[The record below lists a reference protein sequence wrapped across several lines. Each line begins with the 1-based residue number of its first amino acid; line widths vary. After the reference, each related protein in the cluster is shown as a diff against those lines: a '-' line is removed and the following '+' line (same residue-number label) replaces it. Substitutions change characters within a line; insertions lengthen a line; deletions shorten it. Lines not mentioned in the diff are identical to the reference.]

1 MTMPEA
7 KSIEEQLIKISLRT
21 LAAILIGVVVGVGT
35 AVSMYSN
42 IILTQ
47 ERILNEVTKTRKD
60 FEIQIM
66 DIRNDVKDIQLE
78 VNQMTGSHD

>member
-21 LAAILIGVVVGVGT
+21 LFAIMFGVIVGVGT

-42 IILTQ
+42 LVLTQ
-47 ERILNEVTKTRKD
+47 ERILNEITKTRSD
-60 FEIQIM
+60 FEYQIQV
-66 DIRNDVKDIQLE
+66 IRNDVKNIQG
-78 VNQMTGSHD
+78 QMKGGSQ

>member
-21 LAAILIGVVVGVGT
+21 LFAIMLGVIVGVGT

-42 IILTQ
+42 LVLTQ
-47 ERILNEVTKTRKD
+47 ERILNEITKTRGE
-60 FEIQIM
+60 FENRIQKVEGKIET
-66 DIRNDVKDIQLE
+66 IQG
-78 VNQMTGSHD
+78 QMKGGSQ

>member
-21 LAAILIGVVVGVGT
+21 LAAILIGVIVGVAT

-42 IILTQ
+42 LVLTQ
-47 ERILNEVTKTRKD
+47 ERILNEITKTRGE
-60 FEIQIM
+60 FENRIQKVEGKIE
-66 DIRNDVKDIQLE
+66 NIQG
-78 VNQMTGSHD
+78 QMKGASQ

>member
-21 LAAILIGVVVGVGT
+21 LVAILLGVIVGVGT

-42 IILTQ
+42 LVLTQ
-47 ERILNEVTKTRKD
+47 ERILNEITKTRSE
-60 FEIQIM
+60 FENRIQKVEGKIET
-66 DIRNDVKDIQLE
+66 IQG
-78 VNQMTGSHD
+78 QMKGGQP

>member
-21 LAAILIGVVVGVGT
+21 LAAILIGVVVGVAT

-42 IILTQ
+42 LVLTQ
-47 ERILNEVTKTRKD
+47 ERILNEITKTRKD
-60 FEIQIM
+60 FEYQIQ
-66 DIRNDVKDIQLE
+66 DIRNDVTNIQG
-78 VNQMTGSHD
+78 QMKGASQ

>member
-21 LAAILIGVVVGVGT
+21 LFAILTGVIVGVGT

-42 IILTQ
+42 LVLTQ
-47 ERILNEVTKTRKD
+47 ERILNEIMKTRKD
-60 FEIQIM
+60 FEYQIQ
-66 DIRNDVKDIQLE
+66 DIRNDVKIIQG
-78 VNQMTGSHD
+78 QMKGASQ